1 MKAASS
7 KEIKSALTEQTSTQL
22 IDLCLRL
29 ARFKKENK
37 ELLTYLLFE
46 EQDEDAYIQSAKKVI
61 DEGFQTLNI
70 QSVYIAKK
78 NLRKIIRITN
88 KFIKYSGI
96 DTTEITLLIYVCR
109 CIQESGLKLNNSV
122 ALKNIY
128 LSLLKKINTKISGM
142 HEDLQYDYNKEIKQ
156 LEIQ

>member
-7 KEIKSALTEQTSTQL
+7 KEIKSALTEQSPTQL

-46 EQDEDAYIQSAKKVI
+46 EQDEDAYIYSAKNII

-128 LSLLKKINTKISGM
+128 LSLLKKISTKISGM
-142 HEDLQYDYNKEIKQ
+142 HEDLQYDYNKEIQ
-156 LEIQ
+156 ALELI

>member
-7 KEIKSALTEQTSTQL
+7 KEIKSALVEQSSTQL

-46 EQDEDAYIQSAKKVI
+46 EQDEDAYIISAKKVI
-61 DEGFQTLNI
+61 DEGFDTLNI

-109 CIQESGLKLNNSV
+109 CIQESGLKLNNSI

-128 LSLLKKINTKISGM
+128 LSLIKKIKTRISGM
-142 HEDLQYDYNKEIKQ
+142 HEDLQYDYNKEIED
-156 LEIQ
+156 LEIH

>member
-7 KEIKSALTEQTSTQL
+7 KEIKSALSEQSPTQL

-61 DEGFQTLNI
+61 EEGFQTLNI

-128 LSLLKKINTKISGM
+128 LSLLKKISTKISDM
-142 HEDLQYDYNKEIKQ
+142 HEDLQYDFNKEIQ
-156 LEIQ
+156 DLEVI

>member
-7 KEIKSALTEQTSTQL
+7 KEIKSALLEQSSTQL

-46 EQDEDAYIQSAKKVI
+46 EQDEDAYIHSAKKVI

-122 ALKNIY
+122 ALRNIY

-142 HEDLQYDYNKEIKQ
+142 HEDLQYDFNKEIQ
-156 LEIQ
+156 ELEIQ

>member
-7 KEIKSALTEQTSTQL
+7 KEIKSALVEQSSTQL

-46 EQDEDAYIQSAKKVI
+46 EQDEDAYIISAKKVI
-61 DEGFQTLNI
+61 DEGFETLNI

-109 CIQESGLKLNNSV
+109 CIQESGLKLNNSI

-128 LSLLKKINTKISGM
+128 LSLIKKIKTRISGM
-142 HEDLQYDYNKEIKQ
+142 HEDLQYDYNKEIED
-156 LEIQ
+156 LEIH

>member
-7 KEIKSALTEQTSTQL
+7 KEIKSALLEQSSTQL

-29 ARFKKENK
+29 ARLKKENK

-46 EQDEDAYIQSAKKVI
+46 EQDEDAYIHSAKKVI

-128 LSLLKKINTKISGM
+128 LSLLKKINTKISSM
-142 HEDLQYDYNKEIKQ
+142 HEDLQYDYNKEIQ
-156 LEIQ
+156 ELEVV

>member
-7 KEIKSALTEQTSTQL
+7 KEIKSALIEQSSSQL

-46 EQDEDAYIQSAKKVI
+46 EQDEDSYIDSAKKVI
-61 DEGFQTLNI
+61 DEGFETLNI

-96 DTTEITLLIYVCR
+96 DTTEIILLIYVCR
-109 CIQESGLKLNNSV
+109 NIQESGLKLNNSI

-128 LSLLKKINTKISGM
+128 LSLIKKIKTRISGM
-142 HEDLQYDYNKEIKQ
+142 HEDLQYDFNKEIQ
-156 LEIQ
+156 ELEVL

>member
-7 KEIKSALTEQTSTQL
+7 KEIKSALIEQSPTQL
-22 IDLCLRL
+22 IELCLRL

-46 EQDEDAYIQSAKKVI
+46 EQDEEGYIISAKKII
-61 DEGFQTLNI
+61 DEGFETLNI

-109 CIQESGLKLNNSV
+109 SIQESGLKLNNSV

-128 LSLLKKINTKISGM
+128 LSLIKKIKTRISGM
-142 HEDLQYDYNKEIKQ
+142 HEDLQYDFNKEIQ
-156 LEIQ
+156 ELELL

>member
-7 KEIKSALTEQTSTQL
+7 KEIKAALIEQSPTQL
-22 IDLCLRL
+22 IELCLRL

-46 EQDEDAYIQSAKKVI
+46 EQDEEGYIISAKKVI
-61 DEGFQTLNI
+61 DEGFETLNI

-109 CIQESGLKLNNSV
+109 CILESGLKLNNSV

-128 LSLLKKINTKISGM
+128 LSLIKKIKTRITGM
-142 HEDLQYDYNKEIKQ
+142 HEDLQYDFNKEIEE
-156 LEIQ
+156 LEVL

>member
-7 KEIKSALTEQTSTQL
+7 KEIKSALVEQSSTQL

-46 EQDEDAYIQSAKKVI
+46 EQDEDAYILSAKKVI
-61 DEGFQTLNI
+61 DEGFETLNI

-96 DTTEITLLIYVCR
+96 DTTEIILLIYVCR

>member
-7 KEIKSALTEQTSTQL
+7 KEIKSALIEQSPTQL
-22 IDLCLRL
+22 IELCLRL

-46 EQDEDAYIQSAKKVI
+46 EQDEEGYIISAKKVI
-61 DEGFQTLNI
+61 DEGFETLNI

-109 CIQESGLKLNNSV
+109 SIQESGLKLNNSV

-128 LSLLKKINTKISGM
+128 LSLIKKINTRISGM
-142 HEDLQYDYNKEIKQ
+142 HEDLQYDFNKEIKE

>member
-7 KEIKSALTEQTSTQL
+7 KEIKSALIVQSPSQL
-22 IDLCLRL
+22 IELCLRL

-46 EQDEDAYIQSAKKVI
+46 EQDEDGYIISAKKVI
-61 DEGFQTLNI
+61 DEGFKTLNI

-109 CIQESGLKLNNSV
+109 CIQESGLKLNNSI

-128 LSLLKKINTKISGM
+128 LSLIKKIKTRISDM
-142 HEDLQYDYNKEIKQ
+142 HEDLQYDINKEIEV
-156 LEIQ
+156 LEIL

>member
-7 KEIKSALTEQTSTQL
+7 KEIKSALLEQSSTQL

-46 EQDEDAYIQSAKKVI
+46 EQDEDAYILSAKKII

-109 CIQESGLKLNNSV
+109 CIKESGLKLNNSV

-128 LSLLKKINTKISGM
+128 LSLLKKISTKISGM
-142 HEDLQYDYNKEIKQ
+142 HEDLQYDFNKEVQ
-156 LEIQ
+156 ALEMQ

>member
-7 KEIKSALTEQTSTQL
+7 KEIKSALLEQSSTQL

-46 EQDEDAYIQSAKKVI
+46 EQDEDGYIISAKKII
-61 DEGFQTLNI
+61 DEGFETLNI

-128 LSLLKKINTKISGM
+128 LSLLKKISTKISGM

>member
-7 KEIKSALTEQTSTQL
+7 KEIKAALIEQLPTQL
-22 IDLCLRL
+22 IELCLRL

-46 EQDEDAYIQSAKKVI
+46 EQDEEGYIISAKKII
-61 DEGFQTLNI
+61 DEGFETLNI

-109 CIQESGLKLNNSV
+109 NIQESGLKLNNSV

-128 LSLLKKINTKISGM
+128 LSLIKKIKTKISSM
-142 HEDLQYDYNKEIKQ
+142 HEDLQYDFNKEIED
-156 LEIQ
+156 LEIH

>member
-7 KEIKSALTEQTSTQL
+7 KEIKSALVEQSSTQL

-46 EQDEDAYIQSAKKVI
+46 EQDEDAYIISAKKVI
-61 DEGFQTLNI
+61 DEGFDTLNI

-128 LSLLKKINTKISGM
+128 LSLLKKISTKISGM
-142 HEDLQYDYNKEIKQ
+142 HEDLQYDYNKEIQ
-156 LEIQ
+156 ELEIQ

>member
-7 KEIKSALTEQTSTQL
+7 KEIKSALIEQSPTQL

-46 EQDEDAYIQSAKKVI
+46 EQDEEGYIISAKKVI
-61 DEGFQTLNI
+61 DEGFKTLNT

-109 CIQESGLKLNNSV
+109 CIQESGLKLNNSI

-128 LSLLKKINTKISGM
+128 LSLIKKIKTRISDM
-142 HEDLQYDYNKEIKQ
+142 HEDLQYDINKEIEV
-156 LEIQ
+156 LEIL

>member
-46 EQDEDAYIQSAKKVI
+46 EQDENAYIQSAKKVI

>member
-7 KEIKSALTEQTSTQL
+7 KEIKSALSEQSPTQL

-46 EQDEDAYIQSAKKVI
+46 EQDEDAYILSAKKVI

-70 QSVYIAKK
+70 QPVYIAKK
-78 NLRKIIRITN
+78 NLRKIIRVTN

-128 LSLLKKINTKISGM
+128 LSILKKINTKISGM
-142 HEDLQYDYNKEIKQ
+142 HEDLQYDYNKEIQ
-156 LEIQ
+156 TLEVI

>member
-7 KEIKSALTEQTSTQL
+7 KEIKSALTEQSSTQL

-46 EQDEDAYIQSAKKVI
+46 EQDENAYIQSAKKVI

>member
-7 KEIKSALTEQTSTQL
+7 KEIKSALLEQSSTQL

-46 EQDEDAYIQSAKKVI
+46 EQDEDAYIHSAKKVI
-61 DEGFQTLNI
+61 DEGFDTLNI

-128 LSLLKKINTKISGM
+128 LSLIKKIKTRISGM
-142 HEDLQYDYNKEIKQ
+142 HEDLQYDFNKEIED
-156 LEIQ
+156 LEMQ

>member
-7 KEIKSALTEQTSTQL
+7 KEIKSALTEQSSTQL

-46 EQDEDAYIQSAKKVI
+46 EQDEDAYILSAKKVI

-109 CIQESGLKLNNSV
+109 CIQES
-122 ALKNIY
+122 
-128 LSLLKKINTKISGM
+128 
-142 HEDLQYDYNKEIKQ
+142 
-156 LEIQ
+156 

>member
-7 KEIKSALTEQTSTQL
+7 KEIKTALIEQSPTQLTE
-22 IDLCLRL
+22 LCLRL

-46 EQDEDAYIQSAKKVI
+46 EQDEEGYIISAKKVI
-61 DEGFQTLNI
+61 DEGFETLNI

-109 CIQESGLKLNNSV
+109 NIQESGLKLNNSV

-128 LSLLKKINTKISGM
+128 LSLIKKIKTRISGM
-142 HEDLQYDYNKEIKQ
+142 HEDLQYDFNKEIKD

>member
-7 KEIKSALTEQTSTQL
+7 KQIKSALTEQSSTQL

-46 EQDEDAYIQSAKKVI
+46 EQDEDAYILSAKKVI

-78 NLRKIIRITN
+78 NLRKIIRVTN

-109 CIQESGLKLNNSV
+109 CIQESGLKLNNSI

-128 LSLLKKINTKISGM
+128 LSLIKKIKTRISDM
-142 HEDLQYDYNKEIKQ
+142 HEDLQYDINKEIEV
-156 LEIQ
+156 LEIL

>member
-7 KEIKSALTEQTSTQL
+7 KEIKSALVEQSSSQL

-46 EQDEDAYIQSAKKVI
+46 EQDEDAYIISAKKVI
-61 DEGFQTLNI
+61 DEGFDTLNT

-96 DTTEITLLIYVCR
+96 DTTEITLLIYVCS
-109 CIQESGLKLNNSV
+109 CIQESGLKLNNSI

-128 LSLLKKINTKISGM
+128 LSLIKKIKTRISGM
-142 HEDLQYDYNKEIKQ
+142 HEDLQYDFNKEIED
-156 LEIQ
+156 LEIH

>member
-7 KEIKSALTEQTSTQL
+7 KEIKAALIEQSPTQL
-22 IDLCLRL
+22 IELCLRL

-46 EQDEDAYIQSAKKVI
+46 EQDEEGYIISAKKVI
-61 DEGFQTLNI
+61 DEGFETLNI

-109 CIQESGLKLNNSV
+109 NIQESGLKLNNSV

-128 LSLLKKINTKISGM
+128 LSLIKKIKTRISGM
-142 HEDLQYDYNKEIKQ
+142 HEDLQYDFNKEIKD

>member
-7 KEIKSALTEQTSTQL
+7 KEIKSALVEQSSTQL

-46 EQDEDAYIQSAKKVI
+46 EQDEDAYIHSAKKVI
-61 DEGFQTLNI
+61 DEGFDTLNI

-96 DTTEITLLIYVCR
+96 DTTEIILLIYVCSS
-109 CIQESGLKLNNSV
+109 IQESGLKLNNSI

-128 LSLLKKINTKISGM
+128 LSLIKKIKTRISGM
-142 HEDLQYDYNKEIKQ
+142 HEDLQYDFNKEIED

>member
-7 KEIKSALTEQTSTQL
+7 KEIKAALIEQSPTQL
-22 IDLCLRL
+22 IELCLRL

-46 EQDEDAYIQSAKKVI
+46 EQDEDAYIHSAKKII
-61 DEGFQTLNI
+61 DEGFETLNI

-109 CIQESGLKLNNSV
+109 NIQESGLKLNNSV

-128 LSLLKKINTKISGM
+128 LSLIKKIKTKISSM
-142 HEDLQYDYNKEIKQ
+142 HEDLQYDFNKEIED
-156 LEIQ
+156 LEIH

>member
-1 MKAASS
+1 MKASSS
-7 KEIKSALTEQTSTQL
+7 KEIKSALVEQSSTQL

-46 EQDEDAYIQSAKKVI
+46 EQDEDAYIHSAKKVI
-61 DEGFQTLNI
+61 DEGFETLNI

-96 DTTEITLLIYVCR
+96 DTTEITLLIYVCNS
-109 CIQESGLKLNNSV
+109 IQESGLKLNNSI

-128 LSLLKKINTKISGM
+128 LSLLKKIKTRISGM
-142 HEDLQYDYNKEIKQ
+142 HEDLQYDFNKEIEV
-156 LEIQ
+156 LEVL

>member
-7 KEIKSALTEQTSTQL
+7 KEIKSALIEQSPSQL
-22 IDLCLRL
+22 IELCLRL

-46 EQDEDAYIQSAKKVI
+46 EQDEDGYIISAKKVI
-61 DEGFQTLNI
+61 DEGFETLNI

-109 CIQESGLKLNNSV
+109 CIQESGLKLNNSI

-128 LSLLKKINTKISGM
+128 LSLIKKIKTRISDM
-142 HEDLQYDYNKEIKQ
+142 HEDLQYDINKEIEV
-156 LEIQ
+156 LEIL

>member
-7 KEIKSALTEQTSTQL
+7 KEIKSALLEQSSTQL

-46 EQDEDAYIQSAKKVI
+46 EQDEEGYIISAKKVI
-61 DEGFQTLNI
+61 DEGFETLNI

-109 CIQESGLKLNNSV
+109 SIQESGLKLNNSV

-128 LSLLKKINTKISGM
+128 LSLLKKIKTRISGM
-142 HEDLQYDYNKEIKQ
+142 HEDLQYDFNKEIED

>member
-7 KEIKSALTEQTSTQL
+7 KEIKSALIEQSPTQL

-29 ARFKKENK
+29 IRFKKENK

-61 DEGFQTLNI
+61 DEGFQTLNL

-78 NLRKIIRITN
+78 NLRKIIRVTN

-109 CIQESGLKLNNSV
+109 SIQVSGLKLNNSV

-128 LSLLKKINTKISGM
+128 LSLLKKISTKISGM
-142 HEDLQYDYNKEIKQ
+142 HEDLQYDFNKEIQ
-156 LEIQ
+156 ALEVI